1 MKSFARMKTFARMKI
16 STRTVESENIKAD
29 HDNLSYFIQ
38 QFFKNAD
45 IGERVGSLF
54 EATVSSTLLRSGFK
68 PWPLHDLAGGNLSVN
83 IGGQRRK
90 QFQIPDDKI
99 IDNPNI
105 RKQGEIDCVVC
116 GDNEAWSRLL
126 QLCPYSHPRYSSMG
140 SNAVQLFLVEAK
152 VSKSE
157 FIERIKMKG
166 VETYTVDNNYWLLLE
181 PLTIFE
187 HKVLFVNGGED
198 SKAWVMHGGDSSK
211 KSERDA
217 WHALK
222 ERNISLF
229 YCESFSQEWVTGVSG
244 KLINLTTQN
253 GELQVKVKGQGDKI
267 VEQGDKIV
275 EQGDK
280 IVEQGVKIDEQGQEI
295 HKLKETVQILLQRIQ
310 GWDCQNDTSL
320 WPHDIL
326 KL

>member
-1 MKSFARMKTFARMKI
+1 MA
-16 STRTVESENIKAD
+16 V
-29 HDNLSYFIQ
+29 
-38 QFFKNAD
+38 
-45 IGERVGSLF
+45 
-54 EATVSSTLLRSGFK
+54 
-68 PWPLHDLAGGNLSVN
+68 GNLSVN
-83 IGGQRRK
+83 IGGQRKKR
-90 QFQIPDDKI
+90 FQIPDENI

-126 QLCPYSHPRYSSMG
+126 QLCPYSHPRHSMG
-140 SNAVQLFLVEAK
+140 SNAVKLFLVEAK

-166 VETYTVDNNYWLLLE
+166 TETYTVDNNYWLLLE

-198 SKAWVMHGGDSSK
+198 SKAWVMHGGDSPK

-222 ERNISLF
+222 ERNVSLF
-229 YCESFSQEWVTGVSG
+229 YCESFSQEWVSDVSG
-244 KLINLTTQN
+244 KLIKLTTQN

-275 EQGDK
+275 EQG
-280 IVEQGVKIDEQGQEI
+280 VKIEEQGQEI
-295 HKLKETVQILLQRIQ
+295 RELKEAVQILLRRIK
-310 GWDCQNDTSL
+310 G
-320 WPHDIL
+320 
-326 KL
+326 